1 MRFKRNQLDEAII
14 RTLDADGARIEQL
27 KIRLKRLL
35 VADRRGRHSAGRR
48 YAFYSEEPPGSGV
61 EIMFSGYEAFALL
74 AAVLLLEH
82 GFPQAKA
89 VRIMRQIRMD
99 LEAAHRESL
108 KKDPRAL
115 FDPKLIQAMARP
127 GMIATDNT
135 DPVFLALVKLS
146 VSEIRGGEVRALIS
160 VCRGQKELA
169 AFVKMHSV
177 PGLGT
182 TIFEFVS
189 LMHKLA
195 NNLSRTRAV
204 KRGRSTI

>member
-1 MRFKRNQLDEAII
+1 
-14 RTLDADGARIEQL
+14 
-27 KIRLKRLL
+27 
-35 VADRRGRHSAGRR
+35 
-48 YAFYSEEPPGSGV
+48 
-61 EIMFSGYEAFALL
+61 MFSGYEAFALL

-108 KKDPRAL
+108 KKDPRVL
-115 FDPKLIQAMARP
+115 FDPKLIQAMASP
-127 GMIATDNT
+127 GVIATDNT
-135 DPVFLALVKLS
+135 DPVFLAFVKLS
-146 VSEIRGGEVRALIS
+146 VSAIRGGEVRVLGS
-160 VCRGQKELA
+160 VCRGQKELV
-169 AFVKMHSV
+169 AFIKKHSV
-177 PGLGT
+177 AGLGA